1 MRNSTPNKGLLSLIL
16 MTLLVACT
24 TSGATTVPPRS
35 AVLSTTPSTQTATA
49 TYDGSVSA
57 TPYARATCPVT
68 PFTTSRPPDAN
79 TAGFTQTWYG
89 NDVLWAGLAPP
100 YQGKWFASSL
110 KVLWWRS
117 VSGKLTIEGKRLDGA
132 APPVTA
138 FIPDGYGQTG
148 YQATGID
155 VPTAGCWEITGKVA
169 NRELRF
175 VVAVSP
181 EGCLPENL
189 RVQGSPSPPP
199 CTTARA

>member
-1 MRNSTPNKGLLSLIL
+1 MRNPIPNRGFLSLIL
-16 MTLLVACT
+16 MALLVACT
-24 TSGATTVPPRS
+24 TRGATTLPPRS
-35 AVLSTTPSTQTATA
+35 IVLPTTLSTQTATA
-49 TYDGSVSA
+49 SDNGSASA

-89 NDVLWAGLAPP
+89 NDLLWAGLAPP
-100 YQGKWFASSL
+100 YKGKWFASSV

-117 VSGKLTIEGKRLDGA
+117 VSGKLTIKGRRLDSA

-155 VPTAGCWEITGKVA
+155 IPTPGCWEITGKVA
-169 NRELRF
+169 NQELRF
-175 VVAVSP
+175 VVAVAS

-189 RVQGSPSPPP
+189 RTQGSPSPPP
-199 CTTARA
+199 CITAPA